1 MCFLH
6 VLPDSLLIR
15 AMGEQS
21 GSHTRVGGKISRGKG
36 RLKYRFTGP
45 APNQQN
51 QTVQEAGPRNLHLCK
66 SFSSGL
72 DIVGLRGGIYVLDGG
87 REYLCSV
94 HSNSLYR
101 Q

>member
-21 GSHTRVGGKISRGKG
+21 GSHTKVREKISRGEG

-51 QTVQEAGPRNLHLCK
+51 QTVHEAGPRNVHLCK

-72 DIVGLRGGIYVLDGG
+72 DIVGLERWHLDTG
-87 REYLCSV
+87 R
-94 HSNSLYR
+94 R
-101 Q
+101 QRAPVFHAQQFLV